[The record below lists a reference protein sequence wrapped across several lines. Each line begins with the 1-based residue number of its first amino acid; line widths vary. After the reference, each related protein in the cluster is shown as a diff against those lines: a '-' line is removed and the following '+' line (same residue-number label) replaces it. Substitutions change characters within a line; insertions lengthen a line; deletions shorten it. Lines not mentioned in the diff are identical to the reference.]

1 MHEHHPTAPTTPPSQ
16 SVNKHA
22 TNTQTCMKATHPRF
36 NPPRN
41 WTIEA
46 PVPTPSSDDAFA
58 EVKAKVDLVK
68 VVQEH
73 VRLTKRNKDLW
84 GLCPFHQED
93 SPSFKVNPQMQSWYC
108 FGCERSGDVFT
119 FVELIEKTDKRGA
132 LQLLAERAGVELKKL
147 SPEQKERSDSRRRLL
162 AMLKLAAQFY
172 EYVLWSTP
180 AGEKGR
186 KLLEARMVGEETAR
200 RFQLG
205 YAPAGRGF
213 AEYLR
218 AKKRSLQDA
227 QDAGLMR
234 RDGTDFFAERL
245 VIPIRD
251 ERGQPLAFTART
263 VRSDEQ
269 RKYINSPETAAYI
282 KGRVIFGLDLARD
295 EISKKGHAV
304 LMEGQFDVI
313 TAHHHGVTNAVASS
327 GTALTDDQVRLLKRF
342 TDEVLLVFDAD
353 RAGRAAAFKAIE
365 LAAAHQMRTRV
376 ATVTPPAKDPDEFLR
391 AAGAEAPQRWDELAA
406 AALSGWEFWIKDAL
420 TGLNPGNPNQLE
432 LAASRAREVL
442 EKIPDPA
449 VRETYRERAAS
460 WIGVQPHLLTAQANP
475 LPPSGGRVRERG
487 GEAPGNGKAGLAAR
501 LVGKKLTVGRYL
513 LQLLAVRPVA
523 FERVRTKLTPDE
535 LDEEDRG
542 IYERMLETYERGG
555 ASGLETELA
564 EYPAEEQDLIRR
576 AWAAPPPSVDDEV
589 AVELAERIRLDH
601 MKGLHSGIIRE
612 LSEAESGKDS
622 ERVARLEAKARELA
636 RAIND
641 LERRS

>member
-1 MHEHHPTAPTTPPSQ
+1 M
-16 SVNKHA
+16 
-22 TNTQTCMKATHPRF
+22 
-36 NPPRN
+36 
-41 WTIEA
+41 
-46 PVPTPSSDDAFA
+46 PTPSSDDAFA

-68 VVQEH
+68 VVQEY
-73 VRLTKRNKDLW
+73 VRLTKRNKDFW

-93 SPSFKVNPQMQSWYC
+93 SPSFHVNPQRQSWYC
-108 FGCERSGDVFT
+108 FGCERKGDVFT

-132 LQLLAERAGVELKKL
+132 LQILAERAGVELRKL
-147 SPEQKERSDSRRRLL
+147 SPDQKDRSDLRKRLL
-162 AMLKLAAQFY
+162 AMLKLAAQYY
-172 EYVLWSTP
+172 EYVLWSNP
-180 AGEKGR
+180 AGEPGR
-186 KLLEARMVGEETAR
+186 RLLESRKVGEDTAR

-205 YAPAGRGF
+205 FAPPGRGF

-227 QDAGLMR
+227 QEAGLMR
-234 RDGTDFFAERL
+234 RDGSDFFAERL

-263 VRSDEQ
+263 VRPDEQ
-269 RKYINSPETAAYI
+269 RKYINSPETPAYI

-295 EISKKGHAV
+295 EITKKGHAV

-365 LAAAHQMRTRV
+365 LASAHQMRTRV
-376 ATVTPPAKDPDEFLR
+376 ATIPPPAKDPDEFLR
-391 AAGAEAPQRWDELAA
+391 AAGAEAPQRWEELIAA
-406 AALSGWEFWIKDAL
+406 APSGWEFWIKDSLA
-420 TGLNPGNPNQLE
+420 GLNPGNPNQLE

-449 VRETYRERAAS
+449 VRETYRERAAG
-460 WIGVQPHLLTAQANP
+460 WIGVQPHLLNP
-475 LPPSGGRVRERG
+475 LSPSGERVRERG
-487 GEAPGNGKAGLAAR
+487 REVSTNGKPGLAPR
-501 LVGKKLTVGRYL
+501 LTGKKLTVGRYL

-523 FERVRTKLTPDE
+523 FERVRAKLTPEE
-535 LDEEDRG
+535 LDEQDRG
-542 IYERMLETYERGG
+542 IYVRMLETYERGG

-564 EYPAEEQDLIRR
+564 GYPAEEQDLIRR
-576 AWAAPPPSVDDEV
+576 AWAAPPPSVDDDV
-589 AVELAERIRLDH
+589 AEELAVRVRLDH
-601 MKGLHSGIIRE
+601 MRGLHSGIIRE
-612 LSEAESGKDS
+612 LSEAERGNDS
-622 ERVARLEAKARELA
+622 ERVARLEAQAGELA

-641 LERRS
+641 MERSG

>member
-1 MHEHHPTAPTTPPSQ
+1 VPPS
-16 SVNKHA
+16 
-22 TNTQTCMKATHPRF
+22 T
-36 NPPRN
+36 
-41 WTIEA
+41 
-46 PVPTPSSDDAFA
+46 SDDAFA

-68 VVQEH
+68 VVSEY

-147 SPEQKERSDSRRRLL
+147 SPEQKERSDSRKRLL
-162 AMLKLAAQFY
+162 TMLKLAAQFY
-172 EYVLWSTP
+172 EYVLWSTS

-186 KLLEARMVGEETAR
+186 KLLEARLVSEETAR

-218 AKKRSLQDA
+218 AKKKSLQDA
-227 QDAGLMR
+227 QEAGLMR

-263 VRSDEQ
+263 VRADEQ
-269 RKYINSPETAAYI
+269 RKYINSPETPAYI

-295 EISKKGHAV
+295 EIAKRGHAV

-342 TDEVLLVFDAD
+342 TDELLIVFDAD
-353 RAGRAAAFKAIE
+353 RAGRSAAFKAIE
-365 LAAAHQMRTRV
+365 LAAGHQMRTRV

-391 AAGAEAPQRWDELAA
+391 AAGAEAPQRWEELAA
-406 AALSGWEFWIKDAL
+406 AAPSGWEFWIKDSL

-449 VRETYRERAAS
+449 VRETYRERAAG

-487 GEAPGNGKAGLAAR
+487 GEAPGNGKAGLAVR
-501 LVGKKLTVGRYL
+501 LTGKKLTVGRYL

-542 IYERMLETYERGG
+542 IYVRMLETYERGG
-555 ASGLETELA
+555 VSGLETELA
-564 EYPAEEQDLIRR
+564 GYPPEEQDLIRR

-641 LERRS
+641 LERRG